1 MDDELLLQ
9 ISDQKLIKKIYEDER
24 YLGVVYKKCQAN
36 CVNFLRIKNTILL
49 SDAELEDIF
58 SDAIIA
64 LLQKIRNN
72 NFVLNASFQTYLN
85 AVCEKMFLKK
95 VRKKEFHVK
104 IESIYKIENIDP
116 EDDNHNSDN
125 DSEKFGE
132 NLFYSFEKESE
143 EKKDF
148 FERYI
153 IKMTRALELM
163 SIKQGI
169 RPRRGNCYQLITL
182 FSYED
187 ADIAYLTNRFGY
199 ANDAVTKTARY
210 KCLRRLKL
218 MIGQTN

>member
-1 MDDELLLQ
+1 MDEELLLQ
-9 ISDQKLIKKIYEDER
+9 IPDVDLIQLIYQDER

-36 CVNFLRIKNTILL
+36 CVNFLRIKNTSL

-58 SDAIIA
+58 SEAIIA

-72 NFVLNASFQTYLN
+72 NFVLIASFQTYLN
-85 AVCEKMFLKK
+85 AVCGNMFLNK
-95 VRKKEFHVK
+95 VRQKNEFRVK
-104 IESIYKIENIDP
+104 VEASLEIENNDP
-116 EDDNHNSDN
+116 EDDNYDG
-125 DSEKFGE
+125 DYASEKFEE
-132 NLFYSFEKESE
+132 NLFDPFEKESE

-163 SIKQGI
+163 RMI
-169 RPRRGNCYQLITL
+169 PTRGNCYQLITL

-199 ANDAVTKTARY
+199 TSDAVTRNARY
-210 KCLRRLKL
+210 KCLMRLRL
-218 MIGQTN
+218 MIGQIN

>member
-1 MDDELLLQ
+1 MDENLLLQ
-9 ISDQKLIKKIYEDER
+9 IPDVDLIQLIYQDER
-24 YLGVVYKKCQAN
+24 YLGVVYKKCKAS
-36 CVNFLRIKNTILL
+36 CVNFLRIKNTISL

-85 AVCEKMFLKK
+85 AVCANMFLNK
-95 VRKKEFHVK
+95 VRQKNEFRVK
-104 IESIYKIENIDP
+104 VEASFEIENIDP
-116 EDDNHNSDN
+116 EDDNYNGDN

-132 NLFYSFEKESE
+132 NLFDPFEKESE

-163 SIKQGI
+163 VLDL
-169 RPRRGNCYQLITL
+169 GNCYELITL
-182 FSYED
+182 FSYEN
-187 ADIAYLTNRFGY
+187 AKIRALTEKFDY
-199 ANDAVTKTARY
+199 ASDAVTRNTRY
-210 KCLRRLKL
+210 KCLKRLRL
-218 MIGQTN
+218 MIGQIN

>member
-36 CVNFLRIKNTILL
+36 CVNFLRIKNTISL

-104 IESIYKIENIDP
+104 IESSHEIENIDP
-116 EDDNHNSDN
+116 EDDSYNDDY
-125 DSEKFGE
+125 DSEKIRE
-132 NLFYSFEKESE
+132 NLFDPFEKESE

-148 FERYI
+148 VERYI

-163 SIKQGI
+163 FLD
-169 RPRRGNCYQLITL
+169 RGYCYELITL
-182 FSYED
+182 FSYEN
-187 ADIAYLTNRFGY
+187 ARIKALTEKFDY
-199 ANDAVTKTARY
+199 ASDAVTRNIRY
-210 KCLRRLKL
+210 KCLQRLRL
-218 MIGQTN
+218 MIGKIN